1 MTDFL
6 KRFSRLLAICEQDK
20 VSSSN
25 LEELQTLLKT
35 ETPDTWSKTH
45 GGIWGLQNKNT
56 LLTAACKAGNF
67 DIVKILIKGTVEI
80 ETQSGGVQ
88 PKRGATAAAAAA
100 AEEIPE
106 ETATAPDETTSAVA
120 PEATAPVAAPAPAP
134 VAAPAP
140 AAAKKAAA
148 APAAKKGAVPVKA
161 MVKTMVAWS
170 DEGSGVNANTSDG
183 FGVTPIIYAIVNR
196 DVKMAEF
203 LVVSGAN
210 ITNPIRYCVGNTCQ
224 IEAGDIPISLLGKNP
239 LMLAVDGNDTD
250 MVTLLLSKMGTAA
263 KGSINYQRDTGL
275 PADENKS
282 MNTAIHFAV
291 FNENA
296 VILEKLCAVAGVDLS
311 LRNKD
316 GLFPLLACLKTT
328 PHNRLTFQMILDKTT
343 KLEDLQEAA
352 TVCMYDLKPFEFK
365 LIMQKYA
372 TVSSLGSEYKTYV
385 ASLYGQ
391 WETLKKKMLY
401 PKIDGLNV
409 TEEEFQTALSTVK
422 RALTSPRAVTI
433 TEMKGANKILMLVYV
448 TNPERVAEF
457 KELVDVMFYSQDE
470 LTIISLIKQFQTE
483 INNSEEVVMAAVG
496 GSRKTRKLRKYRN
509 RKN

>member
-6 KRFSRLLAICEQDK
+6 KRFSRALAICEQDK

-25 LEELQTLLKT
+25 LGELQTILKT

-56 LLTAACKAGNF
+56 LLTAASKAGNF

-80 ETQSGGVQ
+80 ETLAGGAN
-88 PKRGATAAAAAA
+88 PKRGTAAAA
-100 AEEIPE
+100 AEEAPAE
-106 ETATAPDETTSAVA
+106 EAASE
-120 PEATAPVAAPAPAP
+120 EATAPAAEEAPAAAAAPAPAP
-134 VAAPAP
+134 A
-140 AAAKKAAA
+140 AAAKKVAA

-161 MVKTMVAWS
+161 VVKTMVSWS

-196 DVKMAEF
+196 DLKMAEF
-203 LVVSGAN
+203 LIISGAN

-224 IEAGDIPISLLGKNP
+224 VETGDIPIVLLGKNP
-239 LMLAVDGNDTD
+239 LMLAVDGNDAD
-250 MVTLLLSKMGTAA
+250 MVTLLLSKMGAAA

-275 PADENKS
+275 QADDNKS

-296 VILEKLCAVAGVDLS
+296 VILEKLVAVAGVDLS

-316 GLFPLLACLKTT
+316 GVFPLLACLKTT
-328 PHNRLTFQMILDKTT
+328 PHNRLTFQMVLDKTT

-352 TVCMYDLKPFEFK
+352 TVCIFDLKPFEFK
-365 LIMQKYA
+365 QIMQKFA

-391 WETLKKKMLY
+391 WMELKKKMLY
-401 PKIDGLNV
+401 PKINGLNV
-409 TEEEFQTALSTVK
+409 TEEEFQNALSTVK
-422 RALTSPRAVTI
+422 KALDSPRSVTI
-433 TEMKGANKILMLVYV
+433 TEMKKSNKIY
-448 TNPERVAEF
+448 
-457 KELVDVMFYSQDE
+457 
-470 LTIISLIKQFQTE
+470 
-483 INNSEEVVMAAVG
+483 
-496 GSRKTRKLRKYRN
+496 
-509 RKN
+509 

>member
-1 MTDFL
+1 MADFL

-25 LEELQTLLKT
+25 LEELQTILKT

-80 ETQSGGVQ
+80 ETQSGGAN
-88 PKRGATAAAAAA
+88 PRPARGTTAAATAAATEEVAEEAAA
-100 AEEIPE
+100 AEEAPGAE
-106 ETATAPDETTSAVA
+106 EAPAA
-120 PEATAPVAAPAPAP
+120 AAPP
-134 VAAPAP
+134 P
-140 AAAKKAAA
+140 AAAKKAVA
-148 APAAKKGAVPVKA
+148 APAAKKVAVPVKA

-203 LVVSGAN
+203 LIVSGAN

-224 IEAGDIPISLLGKNP
+224 IETGDIPISLLGKNP
-239 LMLAVDGNDTD
+239 LMLAVDGNDSD
-250 MVTLLLSKMGTAA
+250 MVTLLLSKMGAAA

-328 PHNRLTFQMILDKTT
+328 PHNRLTFQMVLDKTT

-352 TVCMYDLKPFEFK
+352 TVCIYDLKPFEFK

-372 TVSSLGSEYKTYV
+372 TISSLGSEYKTYV

-391 WETLKKKMLY
+391 WEDLKKKMLY
-401 PKIDGLNV
+401 PKIDGLNA

-433 TEMKGANKILMLVYV
+433 TEMKRANKILMLVYV

-457 KELVDVMFYSQDE
+457 KDLVDVMFYSQDE
-470 LTIISLIKQFQTE
+470 LTIISLIKQFQAE
-483 INNSEEVVMAAVG
+483 IHTSEEVVMAAVG

>member
-80 ETQSGGVQ
+80 ETMAGGAQ
-88 PKRGATAAAAAA
+88 PRRGATAAAATTEEAPTEEAA
-100 AEEIPE
+100 AEEAPAPAAE
-106 ETATAPDETTSAVA
+106 EAPAA
-120 PEATAPVAAPAPAP
+120 AAAPAPVPA
-134 VAAPAP
+134 AAPAP

-148 APAAKKGAVPVKA
+148 APVAKKGAVPVKA
-161 MVKTMVAWS
+161 VVKTMVSWS

-203 LVVSGAN
+203 LIVSGAN

-224 IEAGDIPISLLGKNP
+224 IETGDIPIAILGKNP

-250 MVTLLLSKMGTAA
+250 MVTLLLSKMGVAA

-296 VILEKLCAVAGVDLS
+296 IILEKLSAVAGVDFS
-311 LRNKD
+311 LKNKD
-316 GLFPLLACLKTT
+316 GVFPLLACLKTT
-328 PHNRLTFQMILDKTT
+328 PHNRLTFQMVLDKTT
-343 KLEDLQEAA
+343 KLEDLQMAA
-352 TVCMYDLKPFEFK
+352 TVCIFDLKPFEFK

-372 TVSSLGSEYKTYV
+372 NVSNLGSEYKTYV
-385 ASLYGQ
+385 ASLYTQ
-391 WETLKKKMLY
+391 WEDLKKKMLY
-401 PKIDGLNV
+401 PKINGLNI

-422 RALTSPRAVTI
+422 RALASPRAVTI
-433 TEMKGANKILMLVYV
+433 TEMKKSNRVLMLVYV

-457 KELVDVMFYSQDE
+457 KDLVDVMFYSQDE

-496 GSRKTRKLRKYRN
+496 GSRKTRKLRKYKN